1 MNKTNVR
8 RTLMLFIVKILLFF
22 QIFHRDC
29 QGLYAGKEISYDQI
43 VFDLSCKII
52 VTYEYG
58 TAYSMVNV
66 PILQYYTVTLPLDR
80 KLSRNEQQIR

>member
-1 MNKTNVR
+1 MT
-8 RTLMLFIVKILLFF
+8 
-22 QIFHRDC
+22 
-29 QGLYAGKEISYDQI
+29 
-43 VFDLSCKII
+43 

-80 KLSRNEQQIR
+80 KLSGNEQQIR